1 METSPGRTIKLL
13 CSYGGKIL
21 PRATDGELRYIG
33 GHTRV
38 LTVDRSI
45 CFSDLLVKLGELC
58 GSSVTL
64 RCQLPNGDLETL
76 ISVTNDEDLTHIIE
90 EYDRASSKLP
100 HPLKIRAV
108 LFPPKSSK
116 KVSPATSSP
125 SLSSSAS
132 SSASHSPARSPYTS
146 AESLPHAAAYRVVR
160 QSRPVPIRNGSAKAC
175 CYNGQLEGSPRFLYY
190 GSRFSN
196 YCH

>member
-1 METSPGRTIKLL
+1 MESNPSRTIKLL

-21 PRATDGELRYIG
+21 PRATDGELRYVG

-45 CFSDLLVKLGELC
+45 SFSELLLKLGELC

-76 ISVTNDEDLTHIIE
+76 ISVTSDEDLTHIIE

-108 LFPPKSSK
+108 LFPPK

-125 SLSSSAS
+125 SSSSSAS

-146 AESLPHAAAYRVVR
+146 AESLPHAAAYRILR
-160 QSRPVPIRNGSAKAC
+160 HNRPVAAIRNGSAKAC
-175 CYNGQLEGSPRFLYY
+175 CYNGQLDGSPRFLYY
-190 GSRFSN
+190 GPHCSN

>member
-13 CSYGGKIL
+13 CSYGGKIIL

-33 GHTRV
+33 DHTKV
-38 LTVDRSI
+38 LTVDR
-45 CFSDLLVKLGELC
+45 ELC

-64 RCQLPNGDLETL
+64 RCQLPNEDLETL

-90 EYDRASSKLP
+90 EYDRALSKLP

-108 LFPPKSSK
+108 LFRPKSSK

-125 SLSSSAS
+125 LKKLKM
-132 SSASHSPARSPYTS
+132 T
-146 AESLPHAAAYRVVR
+146 LN
-160 QSRPVPIRNGSAKAC
+160 IIGDI
-175 CYNGQLEGSPRFLYY
+175 
-190 GSRFSN
+190 
-196 YCH
+196 